1 MEQYSVPQFIERES
15 KIAIF
20 LNWRQFIYLIVGGVV
35 CFILYYVIPSTALFM
50 LIAIIVVSV
59 TAAMAFLKV
68 GSTPLPALLWS
79 SLGFLT
85 GVKSYTWKKK
95 EVLYPYKVIKK
106 AEIKEIGGKEK
117 SRLKIA
123 DKSRLKKLSKQIE
136 FRTK

>member
-20 LNWRQFIYLIVGGVV
+20 LNWRQFIYLIVGGVI
-35 CFILYYVIPSTALFM
+35 CFILYYIIPSKLLFM
-50 LIAIIVVSV
+50 FIAIIVISV

-106 AEIKEIGGKEK
+106 AEIKEIGEKEK

>member
-1 MEQYSVPQFIERES
+1 MEQYSVPQFIEREA

-20 LNWRQFIYLIVGGVV
+20 LNWRQFIYLIVGGVI
-35 CFILYYVIPSTALFM
+35 CFILYYIIPSKLLFM
-50 LIAIIVVSV
+50 FIAIIVISI

-106 AEIKEIGGKEK
+106 AEIKEIGEKEK